1 MHRSVGKVVVLTV
14 STTPPADWFMRP
26 EMFKSKW
33 NLAFLFLRAVCG
45 EKLIKKLLP
54 DGLNVL
60 LRISAVSDVG
70 ASGWRSQDH
79 RWLGRWGYANSA
91 CLCVENC
98 FQKESGR
105 RGGGGGGGVVP
116 EIKSEHLFCVCCS
129 LPKHSNFLWIWNSFP
144 GSDPTCCTLPGKD
157 SFFLLVP
164 VYTQVNTLS
173 QAEAHETFLSSSSSG
188 SVSHRYTAFVPRSE
202 KPSWTLCSWITS
214 SQRSS

>member
-1 MHRSVGKVVVLTV
+1 M
-14 STTPPADWFMRP
+14 
-26 EMFKSKW
+26 
-33 NLAFLFLRAVCG
+33 
-45 EKLIKKLLP
+45 
-54 DGLNVL
+54 
-60 LRISAVSDVG
+60 G

-79 RWLGRWGYANSA
+79 RWVGRWGYANST

-105 RGGGGGGGVVP
+105 RGGGGVGGVVP

-164 VYTQVNTLS
+164 VYMQVKKLS
-173 QAEAHETFLSSSSSG
+173 QAEAHETFLSSRAREARAQ
-188 SVSHRYTAFVPRSE
+188 VVFPTNTPPFVLRSK
-202 KPSWTLCSWITS
+202 KPSWTLCSWIAS